1 MKVRKAIS
9 ALRCLGVAVTAVLA
23 VAVLPSAHGKSPK
36 EVFADPKA
44 PPALMVGQTSRF

>member
-1 MKVRKAIS
+1 MKVREAIS
-9 ALRCLGVAVTAVLA
+9 ALRWSAVAITAVLA

-44 PPALMVGQTSRF
+44 PPDLMVG

>member
-1 MKVRKAIS
+1 MKVREAIS
-9 ALRCLGVAVTAVLA
+9 ALHWPGVGITAVLA
-23 VAVLPSAHGKSPK
+23 VAVLPPAHGKSPK